1 MSQTV
6 IPWGDPKAVKKWSA
20 GLATETVTK
29 SYFERRFIGTDQNSL
44 IQRKTELESDSGDTI
59 QFDLSVQ
66 LRGDVTYGDERLS
79 GKEEQLRFFTD
90 KVSIDQVRKAVS
102 AGGAM
107 TRKRTIHNLRQIAK
121 DRASDYWSQWF
132 DEVLFVYLSGAR
144 GINLDF
150 VLPTDFN
157 GFAGNPLQAPDSN
170 HLMYGGDAVSKAT
183 LAADDVMTRSLIE
196 RAAVKSEMLRAR
208 DPQTANMMPL
218 MINGEAHYVCLM
230 SPYQA
235 HDLRQEQGERGWLE
249 VQKAAA
255 AAEGRNNPIFKGG
268 LGMINNVVLHSHQR
282 SVRFSDYGAGGNVEA
297 GRALFMGRQAA
308 VIAYGTSNTGLR
320 FSWKEELKDYENEPT
335 VASGT
340 IVGVKKTRFNNRDFG
355 LISIDTAAKDPNP
368 A

>member
-20 GLATETVTK
+20 GLAVEIPTK
-29 SYFERRFIGTDQNSL
+29 SYFERRFIGTDQNSC

-66 LRGDVTYGDERLS
+66 LRGDVTYGDNRLK
-79 GKEEQLRFFTD
+79 GKEEQLKFYTD

-144 GINLDF
+144 GINLDY
-150 VLPTDFN
+150 VLPADFN
-157 GFAGNPLQAPDSN
+157 GFAQNPLQAPDSV
-170 HLMYGGDAVSKAT
+170 HLMFGGSATSKAT
-183 LAADDVMTRSLIE
+183 LTANDKMTRMLIE
-196 RAAVKSEMLRAR
+196 RAAVKAEMLRAK
-208 DPQTANMMPL
+208 DPKTANMMPL
-218 MINGEAHYVCLM
+218 MVEGEAHYLTIM
-230 SPYQA
+230 SPFQA
-235 HDLRQEQGERGWLE
+235 YDLRTEQGERGWLE
-249 VQKAAA
+249 IQKAAA

-268 LGMINNVVLHSHQR
+268 LGMVNNVVLHSHQR
-282 SVRFSDYGAGGNVEA
+282 AVRFSDYGAGGDVAA
-297 GRALFMGRQAA
+297 GRALFMGRQAG
-308 VIAYGTSNTGLR
+308 VIAYGTANTGLR
-320 FSWKEELKDYENEPT
+320 FSWKEETDDYGNEPT

-340 IVGVKKTRFNNRDFG
+340 IIGVKKSRFNERDFG
-355 LISIDTAAKDPNP
+355 VISLDTACADPNP
-368 A
+368 